1 MPGAATFCTD
11 CCDAFSKGAA
21 FALAAIANELG
32 IESPGAGEWTEGD
45 T

>member
-32 IESPGAGEWTEGD
+32 IESPEGSAWEQ
-45 T
+45 